1 VDPYVGSICGEEYEI
16 DGATLMVVIHFVP
29 NLAHIGCH
37 DAAAIGGD
45 CGGLIMKSN
54 PSPPLNLM
62 CDVDESSLSQLRRSA
77 VFLDNQIVG
86 LHGANSLQFA
96 AGIGQIEDDGA
107 SRLFSTAVC
116 RMMTGRL
123 FSTAGKCSIHCKLL
137 RTVKLQRGIL
147 SQQRPSAKDTF
158 AKAKFAN
165 AEFADA
171 EFAKAKFAQ
180 AKFAKATFAKA

>member
-1 VDPYVGSICGEEYEI
+1 
-16 DGATLMVVIHFVP
+16 MVVIHFVP

-62 CDVDESSLSQLRRSA
+62 CDVDERFLSHLNRSA

-86 LHGANSLQFA
+86 FHGANSLQFA
-96 AGIGQIEDDGA
+96 AGISQIENDGG
-107 SRLFSTAVC
+107 SKLFSTAVC

-123 FSTAGKCSIHCKLL
+123 FSTAGKCSIHCKLM

-147 SQQRPSAKDTF
+147 SQQRPSAEDTF
-158 AKAKFAN
+158 AEAKLAN

>member
-1 VDPYVGSICGEEYEI
+1 MDPYVGSICGEEYEI
-16 DGATLMVVIHFVP
+16 DGSTLVVVIHFVP
-29 NLAHIGCH
+29 NLGHIGCH

-62 CDVDESSLSQLRRSA
+62 RDVDEISLSQLRRSA
-77 VFLDNQIVG
+77 VFLDNQLVG
-86 LHGANSLQFA
+86 LLGANSRQFA
-96 AGIGQIEDDGA
+96 AGVGQIEDDGA
-107 SRLFSTAVC
+107 SRLF
-116 RMMTGRL
+116 
-123 FSTAGKCSIHCKLL
+123 SIHCKLL

-147 SQQRPSAKDTF
+147 SQQRPFAKATF

-171 EFAKAKFAQ
+171 EFAKAKFAK

>member
-1 VDPYVGSICGEEYEI
+1 MDPYVGSICGEEYEI

-29 NLAHIGCH
+29 NLGHIGCH

-62 CDVDESSLSQLRRSA
+62 CDVDERSLSQLRRSA
-77 VFLDNQIVG
+77 VFLDNQLVG
-86 LHGANSLQFA
+86 LLGANSRQFA
-96 AGIGQIEDDGA
+96 AGIGQIEDDG
-107 SRLFSTAVC
+107 LFSTAAC
-116 RMMTGRL
+116 SLMMGRL

-158 AKAKFAN
+158 AEAKLAN